1 MLNGVLSKWRFVP
14 NFQFT
19 CARARRVRQ
28 ISTEV
33 CALSW
38 HLSLWRTWRIFG
50 LRATHVLHL
59 CSWLHARD
67 GRRFLCKKAFH
78 TQSSRHSEQR
88 KTTLLCSTKLFQP
101 VIPHSFQLVVVINNN
116 HEASS
121 CSFRPYRI
129 RCGLCPFHQVCY
141 QHVVS
146 SKRWYHEVACCRLSI
161 ILRMR
166 L

>member
-1 MLNGVLSKWRFVP
+1 MLSKWRFVP
-14 NFQFT
+14 NFQF
-19 CARARRVRQ
+19 
-28 ISTEV
+28 
-33 CALSW
+33 
-38 HLSLWRTWRIFG
+38 H
-50 LRATHVLHL
+50 LRACPQGSTDFDWSL
-59 CSWLHARD
+59 CFVVAPLGYDVRGAFWFTSYARTSSLLV
-67 GRRFLCKKAFH
+67 GSSRVMLVTVVVPCCKKAFH
-78 TQSSRHSEQR
+78 TQSSRHCEQR